1 MVDICSDAFRR
12 KISHFQKKSF
22 WHLKN
27 ASLRQYPSFPLQ
39 LKIHCQK
46 MENTF
51 PPMQWRKHIFHGDV
65 KRYQNIYELIL
76 VVLDQNVKHIEFI
89 PSHRRSFFY
98 LVDTASDF
106 LHHKFNFYQNERI
119 IDFTTSSWDIEIAT
133 WEKICTNYHQLS
145 SYYCS
150 CSENDLN
157 FGISLILAYQSEI
170 F

>member
-1 MVDICSDAFRR
+1 MFGC
-12 KISHFQKKSF
+12 ISTQ
-22 WHLKN
+22 N
-27 ASLRQYPSFPLQ
+27 ISFPEEEFLTSEKCIPPTISF
-39 LKIHCQK
+39 LSIAIENTLPK

-145 SYYCS
+145 SYCS